1 MAGKFIKIRGARTNN
16 LKDIGLDIPR
26 DQLVV
31 VTGLSGSGKSSLAF
45 DTIYAEGQRRYV
57 ESLSSYAR
65 QFVGLMDKP
74 DVDLIEGLSPAIS
87 IDQRTTQHNPRSTVG
102 TITEIYDYLRLLY
115 ARAGW
120 PYCPQCGEKLKKS
133 SEEKKKAKTVRGR
146 EIKSNVVERSYV
158 CPSCSYRRPELE
170 PRDFSFNSGHGACPS
185 CGGLGTKSEIDAS
198 LVFNVNLS
206 IVEGAIK
213 PLSHANLNGNG
224 LLAALEDLA
233 ARHNFS
239 LRPAIKDLH
248 PDHRKLLVSGDGQ
261 FGGILKHLEEKYQE
275 TKSSFVK
282 QEIEKVMRV
291 SLCPSCRGAR
301 LKPESLAVTVNGL
314 SIIEVT
320 DKSIKELSDLLG
332 SWIKNS
338 AALNGNAKIIE
349 PILREV
355 ISNLGFLSDVG
366 LGYLTLSRA
375 AMTLS
380 GGEAQRIRLAS
391 QVGSTLSGVL
401 YVLDEPSIGLHQ
413 RDNDKLIAT
422 LKRLRDNGNT
432 VIVVEHD
439 AATMLAADWLVD
451 IGPGAGDSGGRVLF
465 TGTPA
470 GIKDCQDSLTGA
482 YLAGRKEIKIPNKF
496 RPGNGREIKIIGATE
511 HNLKNI
517 DVAIPLGKLVAI
529 TGVSG
534 SGKSTLMSDILAKA
548 LSRKF
553 YRAKVEPGDHKGL
566 SGLEFINKVIDIDQ
580 SPIGRTPRSNPAT
593 YTGLFTYIRD
603 LFAALPEARIKGL
616 GPGHFSFNVPGG
628 RCENCSGD
636 GVIKVEMQFLSDV
649 YLTCDVCGG
658 KRFKSKVLEVLY
670 QGKNI
675 FEVLEMTVQEANDFF
690 KHHSAISQKLKTL
703 SEVGLDYIKLGQSAT
718 TFSGGEAQRIKLATE
733 LSRRATGKTLYILDE
748 PTTGLHFADIDR
760 LLKVLNMLVDQG
772 NTVLIIEHNLDVI
785 KSVDWVIDLGPDGG
799 ESGGY
804 LVAAGTPPEI
814 AKISRSYTGQYLKKM
829 SVIK

>member
-1 MAGKFIKIRGARTNN
+1 MADHFIRVKGARTNN
-16 LKDIGLDIPR
+16 LKNIDLDIPR

-87 IDQRTTQHNPRSTVG
+87 IDQRTVGHNPRSTVG

-115 ARAGW
+115 ARFGT
-120 PYCPQCGEKLKKS
+120 PYCPHCQIKLKKAS
-133 SEEKKKAKTVRGR
+133 AEKKTVKAGRGR
-146 EIKSNVVERSYV
+146 ATTTTKLEKFLL
-158 CPSCSYRRPELE
+158 CPSCDYRHLQLQ
-170 PRDFSFNSGHGACPS
+170 PRDFSFNSGHGACPACS
-185 CGGLGTKSEIDAS
+185 GLGTKSEIDPD
-198 LVFNVNLS
+198 LVFNRNLS
-206 IVEGAIK
+206 ILEGAIK

-224 LLAALEDLA
+224 FLSELEALAG
-233 ARHNFS
+233 RHNFS
-239 LRPAIKDLH
+239 LRPAIKDLPAEALKFILH
-248 PDHRKLLVSGDGQ
+248 GDDKFPGLLTG
-261 FGGILKHLEEKYQE
+261 LAEKYQE
-275 TKSSFVK
+275 TKSNFVK
-282 QEIEKVMRV
+282 QEIEKVMRT
-291 SLCPSCRGAR
+291 SLCPVCLGAR
-301 LKPESLAVTVNGL
+301 LKPEALAVKINDL

-320 DKSIKELSDLLG
+320 DQSIGELVDLFNNWL
-332 SWIKNS
+332 KTATAS
-338 AALNGNAKIIE
+338 AEALKVVG

-355 ISNLGFLSDVG
+355 LKNLQFLSDVG
-366 LGYLTLSRA
+366 LSYLTLSRTA
-375 AMTLS
+375 ATLS

-422 LKRLRDNGNT
+422 LKKLRDNGNT

-439 AATMLAADWLVD
+439 AATMLAADWLIDV
-451 IGPGAGDSGGRVLF
+451 GPGAGEAGGRVLF
-465 TGTPA
+465 TGRPET
-470 GIKDCQDSLTGA
+470 IKDCAESLTGA
-482 YLAGRKEIKIPNKF
+482 YLSGRKTIQPPAKF
-496 RPGNGREIKIIGATE
+496 RKGNGKAITITGATE

-534 SGKSTLMSDILAKA
+534 SGKSTLMNDILANA
-548 LSRKF
+548 LNRRF
-553 YRAKVEPGDHKGL
+553 YRAKLDAGAHRELKGL
-566 SGLEFINKVIDIDQ
+566 EAIDKVIDIDQ

-603 LFAALPEARIKGL
+603 LFAELPEARLKGL
-616 GPGHFSFNVPGG
+616 GAGHFSFNVAGG

-636 GVIKVEMQFLSDV
+636 GVIKLEMQFLSDV
-649 YLTCDVCGG
+649 YLTCEVCGG
-658 KRFKSKVLEVLY
+658 QRFQSKVLEVLY

-675 FEVLEMTVQEANDFF
+675 YEVLEMTVAEAREFF
-690 KHHSAISQKLKTL
+690 RHHSAISQKLKTL
-703 SEVGLDYIKLGQSAT
+703 DEVGLGYIRLGQSAT

-733 LSRRATGKTLYILDE
+733 LSRRATGQTLYILDE

-799 ESGGY
+799 TAGGY
-804 LVAAGTPPEI
+804 LVAAGTPPEV
-814 AKISRSYTGQYLKKM
+814 AKVAKSYTGKYLKK
-829 SVIK
+829 VL